1 MSKKTNTNPA
11 AEEKAPNPSAAD
23 QAEEVKKQEQ
33 PAADAEAKKAEEVKK
48 AAISEMEPV
57 ETEELVEEES
67 AGGTYWEE

>member
-33 PAADAEAKKAEEVKK
+33 PAADAEAEFLTDEYFDAWYGGICTALEKY
-48 AAISEMEPV
+48 
-57 ETEELVEEES
+57 
-67 AGGTYWEE
+67 AG